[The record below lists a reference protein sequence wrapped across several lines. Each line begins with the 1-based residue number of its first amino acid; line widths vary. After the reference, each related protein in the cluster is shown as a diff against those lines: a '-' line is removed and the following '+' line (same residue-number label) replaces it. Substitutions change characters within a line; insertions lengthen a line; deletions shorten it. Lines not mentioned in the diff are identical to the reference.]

1 MCAFLP
7 SIMPTLCCLR
17 GVCGFPAAGCAC
29 WRNQLVQT
37 TKLIINDFVKK
48 KKNSIIIAQ
57 ILRGLTCERN
67 VLLCQGRLA
76 SLVMY
81 YSRSVQ
87 GFPAV
92 GCHVSAAHSPVTP
105 PLSVSL
111 GGEEGREVG
120 KVGVSISWFDR
131 GRRWIMKSSYAHFR
145 CACVLIR
152 GVKQIQK
159 SPFSPS

>member
-37 TKLIINDFVKK
+37 TKLIINDFV

-111 GGEEGREVG
+111 AGEER
-120 KVGVSISWFDR
+120 R
-131 GRRWIMKSSYAHFR
+131 GRWGY
-145 CACVLIR
+145 
-152 GVKQIQK
+152 
-159 SPFSPS
+159 PFHGLTGGDEVILRAF